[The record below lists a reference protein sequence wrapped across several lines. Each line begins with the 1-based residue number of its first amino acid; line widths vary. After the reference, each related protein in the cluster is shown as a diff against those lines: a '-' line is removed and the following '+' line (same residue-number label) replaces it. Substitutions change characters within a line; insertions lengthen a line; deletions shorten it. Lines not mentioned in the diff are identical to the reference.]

1 MRPTALKATN
11 TPASVDALSDEMSAH
26 VNAALF

>member
-1 MRPTALKATN
+1 MRPTALKAPN
-11 TPASVDALSDEMSAH
+11 TPVSVDALNDEMSAH